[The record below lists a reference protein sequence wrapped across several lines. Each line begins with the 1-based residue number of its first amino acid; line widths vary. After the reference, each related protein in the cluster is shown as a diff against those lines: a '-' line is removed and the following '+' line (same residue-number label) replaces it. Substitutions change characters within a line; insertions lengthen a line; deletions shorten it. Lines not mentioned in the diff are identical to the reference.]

1 VLIWLTV
8 VPMVYSATRLP
19 PLPKLKLGHFPPIV
33 NRQLQEA
40 YVAAR
45 EHPTDSTANGKLGM
59 LLDAYKQYEEAI
71 TCYRRAHLLKPRSF
85 RWIYYLGY
93 VQYKQGQYQKAE
105 KILAAAINLRP
116 AYLPAKLMLAE
127 CMFQLGDLEE
137 SEKLYKRIVEQSPG
151 SAAAYY
157 GLGRVQS
164 ARGNVQ
170 AAVSLLKRACEL
182 FPEYGPAQYA
192 LALTYRKLNDQGQA
206 AVHFKI
212 YNANMGTIPPP
223 NDPLRTAI
231 KQLDQGPVA
240 DMHRG
245 LVLADTGNISEA
257 IAEQLRALAID
268 PKLVQAHINLMQ
280 LYGGLHDYSKAEQ
293 EYKAAV
299 RLNPNRADCYFNYG
313 VLEFAQRQY
322 LEAARAFRQ
331 ALQINPYY
339 AGAHNNLGY
348 VLAMQGHLNGALKE
362 FNEAVEDRP
371 DFRMARFHIGQI
383 YVKQGKY
390 AEAIREFRKILTPDD
405 ASTPSY
411 LYALGATYARV
422 GDRQNAL
429 RYMRKANNEASARG
443 QTQLLANIKHD
454 LTGLEQ

>member
-1 VLIWLTV
+1 
-8 VPMVYSATRLP
+8 MAYSATIMP
-19 PLPKLKLGHFPPIV
+19 PLPKLKLGHFPSIV

-45 EHPTDSTANGKLGM
+45 KHSIDPMANGKLGM
-59 LLDAYKQYEEAI
+59 LLDAYKQYEEAEI
-71 TCYRRAHLLKPRSF
+71 CYRRAHLLKPNSF

-93 VQYKQGQYQKAE
+93 VQFKQGQYQKAE
-105 KILAAAINLRP
+105 KVLRAAINLKP

-127 CMFQLGDLEE
+127 CIFQLGDLEE
-137 SEKLYKRIVEQSPG
+137 SENLYKRIVEQSPE
-151 SAAAYY
+151 SATAYY
-157 GLGRVQS
+157 GLGRAQS
-164 ARGNVQ
+164 ARGNLPK
-170 AAVSLLKRACEL
+170 ALSSLKKACEL
-182 FPEYGPAQYA
+182 SPEYGPAQYA
-192 LALTYRKLNDQGQA
+192 LALTYRKLSDQRQA

-212 YNANMGTIPPP
+212 YKANMGTIPPP

-231 KQLDQGPVA
+231 KRLDQGPVA

-245 LVLADTGNISEA
+245 LVLADTGNSAGA

-280 LYGGLHDYSKAEQ
+280 LYGGLDNYSKAEE
-293 EYKAAV
+293 EYTAAV
-299 RLNPNRADCYFNYG
+299 KLNPNRADCYFNYG
-313 VLEFAQRQY
+313 VLEFAQRKY
-322 LEAARAFRQ
+322 LKAAEAFRH

-348 VLAMQGHLNGALKE
+348 VFAMQGHLNEALKE

-383 YVKQGKY
+383 YVEQGKT
-390 AEAIREFRKILTPDD
+390 AEAIREFRKILNPDD

-429 RYMRKANNEASARG
+429 RYLREASDEASVRG
-443 QTQLLANIKHD
+443 QTQLLAHIKHD
-454 LTGLEQ
+454 LARLEQ